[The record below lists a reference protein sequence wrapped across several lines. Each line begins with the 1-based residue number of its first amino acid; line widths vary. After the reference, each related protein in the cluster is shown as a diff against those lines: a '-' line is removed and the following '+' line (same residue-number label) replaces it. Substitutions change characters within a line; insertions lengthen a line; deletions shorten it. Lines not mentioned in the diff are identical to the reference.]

1 MYDYNL
7 YITSVSARRDHM
19 KSLPQIS
26 EAEFE
31 VMKIVWNYAPIST
44 NEVIDKLTK
53 TSKWNPKTIQTMLL
67 RLVKKG
73 ALTYEKNSRVFVYT
87 PLVQKEEY
95 IDRESNSFLNRFYNG
110 TLNSMV
116 LNFLENDKLSEKDI
130 LALRN
135 ILAERCKKGDS

>member
-1 MYDYNL
+1 
-7 YITSVSARRDHM
+7 M

-44 NEVIDKLTK
+44 NEVIDKLSET
-53 TSKWNPKTIQTMLL
+53 TNWNPKTIQTMLL